1 MATAHKPSL
10 FGKTRQK
17 VLSLLFSNADRSYYL
32 REIVRQTSCGLGAV
46 QHELKL
52 LTSLGYLERE
62 KNGKQVYFKANKRNP
77 VFQELKGFIIKT
89 YGYAALL
96 TQALQILERR
106 IEVAFIFG
114 SFATGDEHS
123 DSDIDIIV
131 IGDVSLQDVVTATM
145 DVREYLNRDITPIV
159 YPIPEFKERLS
170 KKDHF
175 LLHVLENPKIY
186 LIGNVDELEGLG
198 REGIS

>member
-1 MATAHKPSL
+1 MAAQQKPSL

-17 VLSLLFSNADRSYYL
+17 ILSLLFSNADRSYYL
-32 REIVRQTSCGLGAV
+32 REIARHTSCGLGAV

-62 KNGKQVYFKANKRNP
+62 KKGKQVYFKANEKNP
-77 VFQELKGFIIKT
+77 VFRELKGFIVKT

-96 TQALQILERR
+96 AEALQILERK

-114 SFATGDEHS
+114 SFATGDEHA
-123 DSDIDIIV
+123 DSDIDIII

-159 YPIPEFKERLS
+159 YPVSEFRERLS
-170 KKDHF
+170 EKNHF
-175 LLHVLENPKIY
+175 LMHVLENPKIF
-186 LIGNVDELEGLG
+186 LIGNADELARLG